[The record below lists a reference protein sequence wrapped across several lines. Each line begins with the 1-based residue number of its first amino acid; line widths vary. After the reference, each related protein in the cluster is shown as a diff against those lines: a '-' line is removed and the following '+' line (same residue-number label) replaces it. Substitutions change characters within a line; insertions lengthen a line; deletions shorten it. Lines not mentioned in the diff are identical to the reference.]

1 MVTVEKFTGEQM
13 LGKIEE
19 LEKVKKCKEYSE
31 KEVEEINKKFEALK
45 IDEK

>member
-19 LEKVKKCKEYSE
+19 LEKVKKLREYSE
-31 KEVEEINKKFEALK
+31 KEVDEINKKFEALK
-45 IDEK
+45 LE

>member
-19 LEKVKKCKEYSE
+19 LEKVKKLREYSE
-31 KEVEEINKKFEALK
+31 NEVDEINKKFEALK
-45 IDEK
+45 LE